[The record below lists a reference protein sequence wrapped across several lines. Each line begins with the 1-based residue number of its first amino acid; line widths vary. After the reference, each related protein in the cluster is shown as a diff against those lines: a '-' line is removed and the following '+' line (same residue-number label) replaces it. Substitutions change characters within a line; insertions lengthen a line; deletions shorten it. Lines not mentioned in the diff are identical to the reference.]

1 MIKNES
7 SLSIFLI
14 LITVFPLS
22 AMEPDQAYNFQ
33 TYSGTQLHEFARQHS
48 VNNLT
53 LRSRLSFFNRMLDL
67 GIPYQ
72 LANPYNEGKVED
84 LSDITRKKKSCCII
98 L

>member
-14 LITVFPLS
+14 LIAVPLS
-22 AMEPDQAYNFQ
+22 AMEPDQPAYNFQ

-48 VNNLT
+48 VINLT
-53 LRSRLSFFNRMLDL
+53 LRSRMSFFNRMKDL
-67 GIPYQ
+67 EIPDD
-72 LANPYNEGKVED
+72 LASVHHEGKVED